1 MNCSTPGFSV
11 LHHLLEF
18 AQTHVHWVDDV
29 IQSSHPL
36 SPPSPPA
43 FSLPQNQGLFQW
55 IGSSHQVV
63 KVLELQLQHSLSNGY
78 SGLISFRIDWFG
90 LLAVQGTLKSLL
102 KHHSSTASILRS
114 SAFFTAQEE
123 PPLCR
128 RLFLSSSLGTLAHPL
143 AQIFLQGSLP
153 LRTAQSWSL
162 ISS

>member
-1 MNCSTPGFSV
+1 MTPRTAASQVFLSFTISRSLLKLMSIESV
-11 LHHLLEF
+11 MLSNHLILC
-18 AQTHVHWVDDV
+18 
-29 IQSSHPL
+29 
-36 SPPSPPA
+36 
-43 FSLPQNQGLFQW
+43 
-55 IGSSHQVV
+55 
-63 KVLELQLQHSLSNGY
+63 HSLLLLPSIFPSIRVFSNELTLHIRWPKDSNFSISSSSEY
-78 SGLISFRIDWFG
+78 SGFISLEIDWFG

-153 LRTAQSWSL
+153 LRTAQS
-162 ISS
+162 